1 MKELI
6 EKIKN
11 RLGYKDTTFSV
22 QEKDLIDVGLNIALN
37 DIYEQENK
45 EFNPE
50 GLGFT
55 KLNDIMFN
63 KIENNCEFILERMRT
78 PNLWLLKQVIDSHRF
93 KFDPIPL
100 MIPNHRQG
108 VESLRVLGIIK

>member
-1 MKELI
+1 MEELI

-37 DIYEQENK
+37 DIYEQESR
-45 EFNPE
+45 EFNPVV
-50 GLGFT
+50 LGFT
-55 KLNDIMFN
+55 KLNDIIFN
-63 KIENNCEFILERMRT
+63 KYENNCEFILERMRT
-78 PNLWLLKQVIDSHRF
+78 PNLWLLKQIINGERF

-108 VESLRVLGIIK
+108 VELLQALGIIA